1 MIFKAFLV
9 FFLLLSLVCAGGGG
23 GDDGGAA
30 ALITSGKNIFE
41 LAANEL
47 SCCGTL
53 KTPTESEVGL
63 QIIVI

>member
-1 MIFKAFLV
+1 MV
-9 FFLLLSLVCAGGGG
+9 FFSLLSLVGAGGGG
-23 GDDGGAA
+23 ADDDGGAA

-41 LAANEL
+41 LASNEL

-53 KTPTESEVGL
+53 KTPTETEVGL